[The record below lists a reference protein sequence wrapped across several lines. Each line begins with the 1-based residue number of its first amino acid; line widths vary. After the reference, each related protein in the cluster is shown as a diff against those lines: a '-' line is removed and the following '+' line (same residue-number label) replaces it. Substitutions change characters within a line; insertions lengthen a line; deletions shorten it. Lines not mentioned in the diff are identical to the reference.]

1 MRTTLRRI
9 LFVFFSS
16 LLLLSSTGCERKI
29 SARCAACVNGQCGA
43 YSDLESLNEAE
54 YDSIKLYCQQ
64 FQPDKVDY
72 CRGGIDRPQ
81 FEHQCKDEKYEW
93 GIRFPLAPK

>member
-1 MRTTLRRI
+1 MRIPLRR
-9 LFVFFSS
+9 
-16 LLLLSSTGCERKI
+16 LLLVFLPCFLLLFTAGCERKI
-29 SARCAACVNGQCGA
+29 SARCAACVNDQCGA
-43 YSDLESLNEAE
+43 YSDLESLNQAE

-72 CRGGIDRPQ
+72 CRVVTDKSL
-81 FEHQCKDEKYEW
+81 FEYRCKDEKYEW